1 MKHKFLFSVF
11 IIFFILVFVA
21 LGSWQIVRLNW
32 KNNLILEIENSLKN
46 PPVELTNSNVE
57 NYLKIKTSGSI
68 DLEKQ
73 IYLYNLND
81 TGTPGFEVI
90 NPILIN
96 DTNYLINRGWIP
108 FEKKNSQE
116 INVFDEN
123 DIIGTLKLQGRKNIF
138 KPDNNLEENYWFSL
152 NREDILKFTGKEFSK
167 YIGNKYSV
175 AVSNGSVALE
185 IALKALNL
193 NKNDQVIVTPR
204 SFIISASCV
213 INCGLK
219 PVFADVDHN
228 GNLSMEGIK
237 KVYSNKIKAIIVV
250 HLNGMPCELDPI
262 IKFSKKFKLKIIED
276 CSQAHGAEYNKRSVG
291 SFGDISTWS
300 FCQDKIIT
308 TGGEGGMISTND
320 KKLWEKCWSHKD
332 HGKDYYSVFYK
343 KHKLGFKWLHENYG
357 TNHRMTEFQAAIGRY
372 QLKYLDTQ
380 IPY

>member
-68 DLEKQ
+68 DFEKQ

-167 YIGNKYSV
+167 YIIY
-175 AVSNGSVALE
+175 L
-185 IALKALNL
+185 
-193 NKNDQVIVTPR
+193 
-204 SFIISASCV
+204 
-213 INCGLK
+213 
-219 PVFADVDHN
+219 N
-228 GNLSMEGIK
+228 GNYQVPKPK
-237 KVYSNKIKAIIVV
+237 KITANISNNHQKYALTWFSLAISI
-250 HLNGMPCELDPI
+250 LLLYLY
-262 IKFSKKFKLKIIED
+262 FRKK
-276 CSQAHGAEYNKRSVG
+276 
-291 SFGDISTWS
+291 
-300 FCQDKIIT
+300 
-308 TGGEGGMISTND
+308 
-320 KKLWEKCWSHKD
+320 
-332 HGKDYYSVFYK
+332 
-343 KHKLGFKWLHENYG
+343 NY
-357 TNHRMTEFQAAIGRY
+357 
-372 QLKYLDTQ
+372 
-380 IPY
+380 